1 MGIVAALLVCTEA
14 AIRNGIT
21 ENSITEL
28 MQEALILIS
37 AILFWVGAWRY
48 PTVRSLL
55 VLFAGLFGCM
65 FIRELDAL
73 FDKIFH
79 GFWVYP
85 AVLLAVGTILYATRC
100 PKIDLRQSLDFL
112 TASSFR
118 SVFFGLLTVLVISRI
133 VGAGRIWYFIMGS
146 RSVGRLYKNV
156 IQEGLELW
164 GYALIATGAWCV
176 MSQLTQSWRNHKTRP
191 SLAAKLNAPRSL
203 A

>member
-1 MGIVAALLVCTEA
+1 MNQLFHNHVHLQRSPSHQRWSLTLGMGIVAALLVCTEA

-79 GFWVYP
+79 GFWIYP
-85 AVLLAVGTILYATRC
+85 ALLLSAGTILYAASC
-100 PKIDLRQSLDFL
+100 PRW
-112 TASSFR
+112 T
-118 SVFFGLLTVLVISRI
+118 SVVR
-133 VGAGRIWYFIMGS
+133 
-146 RSVGRLYKNV
+146 
-156 IQEGLELW
+156 
-164 GYALIATGAWCV
+164 
-176 MSQLTQSWRNHKTRP
+176 
-191 SLAAKLNAPRSL
+191 
-203 A
+203 